1 MKKAIAFLTR
11 YPQLETLAFAEQ
23 LAFETDFDIFIF
35 SDEIFAEKEEYVI
48 RENFKVISYTDNLCK
63 ETGYVNSMIGEGVTM
78 LKKNPITWDKMIYHF
93 CEKGLQYDF
102 VWVFED
108 DVFIPKVETILNL
121 DKKYSTFDLVTPN
134 NFLKKDNL
142 PDWHWKH
149 IFDKIEP
156 PYYYSMVCACG
167 MSRKMLDAIKEYVK
181 NSNQLFFIEAMF
193 NTLAMQNNLEVTDAF
208 EFKSVVWLGEWFIDE
223 FLLLPNNVFHPK
235 KNIEDYQYMRL
246 MISHQSKNGYKPV
259 NKLPDFIKDLL

>member
-23 LAFETDFDIFIF
+23 LSFETDFDIFVF
-35 SDEIFAEKEEYVI
+35 SDELYAEKEELIV
-48 RENFKVISYTDNLCK
+48 NKSFKVISYSDNFCK
-63 ETGYVNSMIGEGVTM
+63 ESGYVNSNISGSTHI
-78 LKKNPITWDKMIYHF
+78 KKNPISWDKMIYHF
-93 CEKGLQYDF
+93 CEQGMEYDF

-108 DVFIPKVETILNL
+108 DVFIPSVKTICNL
-121 DKKYSTFDLVTPN
+121 HEKYSAFDLITPN
-134 NFLKKDNL
+134 NFQKQDDL

-156 PYYYSMVCACG
+156 PYYYSMVCAMG

-181 NSNQLFFIEAMF
+181 NNNQLFYIEVMF
-193 NTLAMQNNLEVTDAF
+193 NTLAMQNNLKVKDAF

-223 FLLLPNNVFHPK
+223 FLLLPDNVFHPK
-235 KNIEDYQYMRL
+235 KNIEDYQYLRL
-246 MISHQSKNGYKPV
+246 MISHQQKNGYKPV
-259 NKLPDFIKDLL
+259 NKLPNFINDLL